1 MDALVLRQIGFK
13 IILHDAVDDGKLVL
27 LEIPTGAAWE
37 IELFKSITNDMEPDV
52 EGQLQEPLTEEAH
65 DDVSFQIITISP
77 TQENK
82 REIPIPMSSAS

>member
-1 MDALVLRQIGFK
+1 
-13 IILHDAVDDGKLVL
+13 
-27 LEIPTGAAWE
+27 
-37 IELFKSITNDMEPDV
+37 MEPDV